1 MTKAKKDTQILT
13 IRFPVALVKKL
24 DRYVK
29 KFAREYPG
37 ISFRRTDAIRLF
49 VERGVNNPT
58 TLVPQPEEPPA
69 PPPAPKKPLPAKK
82 PKAKLKA
89 KKDTKIQKP
98 AQRKPGAGKTKPRKK
113 R

>member
-49 VERGVNNPT
+49 VERG
-58 TLVPQPEEPPA
+58 
-69 PPPAPKKPLPAKK
+69 
-82 PKAKLKA
+82 
-89 KKDTKIQKP
+89 
-98 AQRKPGAGKTKPRKK
+98 
-113 R
+113 